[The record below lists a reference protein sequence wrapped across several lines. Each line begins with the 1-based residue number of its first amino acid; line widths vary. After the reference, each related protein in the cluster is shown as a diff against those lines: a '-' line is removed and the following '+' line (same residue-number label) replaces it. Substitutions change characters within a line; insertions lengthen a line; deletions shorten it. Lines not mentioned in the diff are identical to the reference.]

1 MNHILKRIEI
11 HDIDDRP
18 GTQNDSRADSLAD
31 SRDGS
36 FAGPLPDFVKSIRH
50 AQVFWIQGDDSGARV
65 LHDPVLQRMVVE
77 PAVVPDFK
85 SDISSD
91 TGNDAVSTNP
101 DWVID
106 VRWRPG
112 VTDNRGQAASE
123 AMGLMSETRSRPSS
137 VASGETWQVWSSRR
151 SSAGKD
157 QDRDR
162 EALRV
167 WARQTVANPL
177 VQDIFV
183 RDWNEHT
190 QSTVW
195 SGTNNAAP
203 GSPTNGEGNGFIV
216 RSFPLTAG
224 MEDWLRWSSE
234 NSWALDRAELQQ
246 VRDHYGNAGVAT
258 RRFQNGLPEN
268 PTDVE
273 MEIIAQTWSEHCK
286 HKIFAAKIDY
296 REEQCGRGTKE
307 LGPAT
312 INGLFRSEIVRAT
325 RTVEAT
331 RGINWLSST
340 FSDNAG
346 LVRFDESIDVSIK
359 VETHNSP
366 SALDPYGGALT
377 GILGVNRDILG
388 AGMGARPVA
397 NTDVLCF
404 GPPDWT
410 DEEAKS
416 YLPLALKHPRRIM
429 EGVHRGIQDGGNKSG
444 IPVVNGAFV
453 FDEGYCGKPLVY
465 CGTIGVS
472 PARLPDGNPG
482 YEKRVRRGDLIVMA
496 GGRVGKDGI
505 HGATFSSLELNEES
519 PLSAVQIGDPLT
531 QKRLADFI
539 LAARDAGLY
548 SGITD
553 NGAGGL
559 SSSVGEMAQFT
570 GGASIEASLV
580 PLKYPGLK
588 PWEIIVSESQE
599 RMTVAV
605 PESSWPAFSDLAQRH
620 GVEVTRLGTFDES
633 GEFRVYWHGKTVG
646 CLRLDFLHKE
656 LRPMQLKAVWKG
668 PQSKPDWI
676 RRRPLRALP
685 DILNDETAFVVVAR
699 SILSRPNVASK
710 EKWVRRFDHEVQ
722 AATVGKP
729 FTGVECDGPANA
741 GVIWLKPHGA
751 TDPYCGVAVA
761 SGINPKLAHID
772 TYLSAQLS
780 LDEAVRNL
788 VSAGADPDQTC
799 LVDNFCWPD
808 PLPGRNNPDHAHKTA
823 QLVRACRALSD
834 TAIAWGM
841 PFVSGKDSMKNDF
854 AGVDPAGRRV
864 KISVP
869 PTVLVTAMG
878 KVPDVRAAA
887 STHFRRAGDA
897 IYIVG
902 PRDPWPLDGSE
913 LALAWDTENAPQH
926 AGDSTSQDFASLDF
940 ASRDFAPR
948 DFAPLDLTRQIE
960 IYRRMHKAIKS
971 GLLQSCHDISDG
983 GAFTAIVESSI
994 GGRLGARIDTPS
1006 LRSISGLFHEGP
1018 GRFIVSVSPSH
1029 EEVFVALMGDEN
1041 AVKAGVV
1048 SADAQVCLTLEN
1060 GKITGLPL
1068 GDLIAWWKGG
1078 L

>member
-1 MNHILKRIEI
+1 MTVRRIEI
-11 HDIDDRP
+11 HDVEC
-18 GTQNDSRADSLAD
+18 
-31 SRDGS
+31 RDGDFGS
-36 FAGPLPDFVKSIRH
+36 SCPVFVKTIRT
-50 AQVFWIQGDDSGARV
+50 AQVFWITGDSSGAAV
-65 LHDPVLQRMVVE
+65 LCDPVLQVMVSAPRVIGE
-77 PAVVPDFK
+77 PVPDQ
-85 SDISSD
+85 
-91 TGNDAVSTNP
+91 AEP
-101 DWVID
+101 CWVID
-106 VRWRPG
+106 VRWRAG
-112 VTDNRGQAASE
+112 VTDNRAQAASE
-123 AMGLMSETRSRPSS
+123 AMGLMSETRSRPDQVS
-137 VASGETWQVWSSRR
+137 SGETYQVWCDA
-151 SSAGKD
+151 SASMSLLESLKS
-157 QDRDR
+157 
-162 EALRV
+162 
-167 WARQTVANPL
+167 WARQELANPL
-177 VQDIFV
+177 VQEIMV
-183 RDWNEHT
+183 RGWKDHMASGLWDGT
-190 QSTVW
+190 STW
-195 SGTNNAAP
+195 TLPKAASDDE
-203 GSPTNGEGNGFIV
+203 GSGFIM
-216 RSFPLTAG
+216 RSFPLDAG

-234 NSWALDRAELQQ
+234 NSWALNRSELQQ
-246 VRDHYGNAGVAT
+246 VRDHYANPEVAT

-286 HKIFAAKIDY
+286 HKIFAATIDY
-296 REEQCGRGTKE
+296 REETCGRGTKS
-307 LGPAT
+307 LGPSV
-312 INGLFRSEIVRAT
+312 INGLFKSEIVRAT
-325 RTVEAT
+325 REVQAR

-346 LVRFDESIDVSIK
+346 LVRFDDAIDVSIK

-416 YLPLALKHPRRIM
+416 LLPPALKHPRRVM

-482 YEKRVRRGDLIVMA
+482 HEKRVRPGDLIVMA

-505 HGATFSSLELNEES
+505 HGATFSSLELNEDS

-588 PWEIIVSESQE
+588 PWEIVVSESQE

-605 PESSWPAFSDLAQRH
+605 PESSWAAFSELAGKH
-620 GVEVTRLGTFDES
+620 GVEVTRLGAFDES
-633 GEFRVYWHGKTVG
+633 GEFRIHWHGKTVG
-646 CLRLDFLHKE
+646 CLRLEFLHKE
-656 LRPMQLKAVWKG
+656 LRPMELKAIWKG
-668 PQSKPDWI
+668 PQPKVEWI
-676 RRRPLRALP
+676 CRRTPGKLP
-685 DILNDETAFVVVAR
+685 DVDADEAAFARIAR
-699 SILSRPNVASK
+699 SVLSRPNVASK
-710 EKWVRRFDHEVQ
+710 ERWVRRFDHEVQ

-729 FTGVECDGPANA
+729 FTGVACDGPADS

-751 TDPYCGVAVA
+751 ADPYCGVAVA
-761 SGINPKLAHID
+761 SGINSKLAHVD
-772 TYLSAQLS
+772 TYLSAQWS

-788 VSAGADPDQTC
+788 VSAGADPDQTF

-808 PLPGRNNPDHAHKTA
+808 PLPGPNNHDYAHKMA
-823 QLVRACRALSD
+823 QLVRACRALSE

-878 KVPDVRAAA
+878 KVPDVRGVT
-887 STHFRRAGDA
+887 SSHFRRAGDA
-897 IYIVG
+897 IYLVG
-902 PRDPWPLDGSE
+902 PHEVWPLDGSE
-913 LALAWDTENAPQH
+913 FAQVWDTGCD
-926 AGDSTSQDFASLDF
+926 AGEFPAF
-940 ASRDFAPR
+940 
-948 DFAPLDLTRQIE
+948 DLGRQME
-960 IYRRMHKAIKS
+960 VYRRLHKAIKS
-971 GLLQSCHDISDG
+971 GLVQSCHDVSDG
-983 GAFTAIVESSI
+983 GAFTTIVESSI
-994 GGRLGARIDTPS
+994 GGRLGARIGAAS
-1006 LRSISGLFHEGP
+1006 LGSLAGLFHEGP
-1018 GRFIVSVSPSH
+1018 GRFIVSVDPRH
-1029 EEVFVALMGDEN
+1029 EEVFAALLDSGN
-1041 AVKAGVV
+1041 VVRAGTVTAEAEV
-1048 SADAQVCLTLEN
+1048 IVTLTN
-1060 GKITGLPL
+1060 GKSPRLSVE
-1068 GDLIAWWKGG
+1068 DLCKWWKGA

>member
-1 MNHILKRIEI
+1 MTITRQSGNVARRVEI
-11 HDIDDRP
+11 HDVELRDLDFGGSCP
-18 GTQNDSRADSLAD
+18 G
-31 SRDGS
+31 
-36 FAGPLPDFVKSIRH
+36 FVKVIRQ
-50 AQVFWIQGDDSGARV
+50 AQVFWITGDDSGARV
-65 LHDPVLQRMVVE
+65 LYDPVLQTMVASARMIGHGV
-77 PAVVPDFK
+77 
-85 SDISSD
+85 
-91 TGNDAVSTNP
+91 GNAEAP

-106 VRWRPG
+106 VRWRAG
-112 VTDNRGQAASE
+112 VTDNRAQAASE
-123 AMGLMSETRSRPSS
+123 AMGLMSDTRSRPDRI
-137 VASGETWQVWSSRR
+137 ASGDTWQIWCDASASGNSRDVLL
-151 SSAGKD
+151 A
-157 QDRDR
+157 
-162 EALRV
+162 
-167 WARQTVANPL
+167 WARQELANPL
-177 VQDIFV
+177 VQEIIV
-183 RDWNEHT
+183 RDWKDH
-190 QSTVW
+190 S
-195 SGTNNAAP
+195 AP
-203 GSPTNGEGNGFIV
+203 GVWGGTTAVARVAADDEGSGFIV
-216 RSFPLTAG
+216 RSFPLNAG

-234 NSWALDRAELQQ
+234 NSWALNRSELQQ
-246 VRDHYGNAGVAT
+246 VRDHYANSGVAT

-286 HKIFAAKIDY
+286 HKIFAATIDY
-296 REEQCGRGTKE
+296 REQACGRGTKS
-307 LGPAT
+307 LGPST
-312 INGLFRSEIVRAT
+312 INGLFKSEIVRAT
-325 RTVEAT
+325 REVQAR

-346 LVRFDESIDVSIK
+346 LVRFDDAIDVSIK

-404 GPPDWT
+404 GPPNWT
-410 DEEAKS
+410 EEEVKS
-416 YLPLALKHPRRIM
+416 RLPSALKHPRRIM

-472 PARLPDGNPG
+472 PARLPDGTPG
-482 YEKRVRRGDLIVMA
+482 WEKRVRPGDLIVMA

-505 HGATFSSLELNEES
+505 HGATFSSLELNEDS

-559 SSSVGEMAQFT
+559 SSSVGEMAQLT

-588 PWEIIVSESQE
+588 PWEIVVSESQE

-605 PESSWPAFSDLAQRH
+605 PESCWPAFAALAEKH
-620 GVEVTRLGTFDES
+620 GVEVTRLGAFDES
-633 GEFRVYWHGKTVG
+633 GEFRIHWHGKTVG
-646 CLRLDFLHKE
+646 CLSLEFLHKE
-656 LRPMQLKAVWKG
+656 LRPMELRAVWEG
-668 PQSKPDWI
+668 PQPKSDWI
-676 RRRPLRALP
+676 CRRPAAKLP
-685 DILNDETAFVVVAR
+685 DLDTDEAAFARIVEVV
-699 SILSRPNVASK
+699 LSRPDVASK
-710 EKWVRRFDHEVQ
+710 ERWVRRFDHEVQ

-729 FTGVECDGPANA
+729 FTGVACDGPGDA

-751 TDPYCGVAVA
+751 SDPYSGVAVA
-761 SGINPKLAHID
+761 SGINSKLAHVD
-772 TYLSAQLS
+772 TYISAQVS

-808 PLPGRNNPDHAHKTA
+808 PLPGPNNPDHAHKTA

-854 AGVDPAGRRV
+854 AGVDPTGRRV

-878 KVPDVRAAA
+878 KVPDVRGVT
-887 STHFRRAGDA
+887 STHFRKAGDS
-897 IYIVG
+897 IYLVG
-902 PRDPWPLDGSE
+902 PAGAWPLDGSE
-913 LALAWDTENAPQH
+913 FARAWDV
-926 AGDSTSQDFASLDF
+926 AGDSSEFPSFDL
-940 ASRDFAPR
+940 PR
-948 DFAPLDLTRQIE
+948 QME
-960 IYRRMHKAIKS
+960 IYRRVHKAIKS
-971 GLLQSCHDISDG
+971 GLVQSCHDISDG
-983 GAFTAIVESSI
+983 GAFTTIAESSI
-994 GGRLGARIDTPS
+994 GGRLGAEIDAPC
-1006 LRSISGLFHEGP
+1006 LRSLAGLFHEGP
-1018 GRFIVSVSPSH
+1018 GRFIVSVEPRH
-1029 EEVFVALMGDEN
+1029 EAVFSALMGPEN
-1041 AVKAGVV
+1041 AVRVGAVTAAAVV
-1048 SADAQVCLTLEN
+1048 QLRLAN
-1060 GKITGLPL
+1060 GKAPRLAL
-1068 GDLIAWWKGG
+1068 EDLLKWWKGT